1 MLLRFNLIHPVVAGL
16 KLFVSE
22 LCFLGKAGGILMM
35 LVSRR
40 GPGHPASSGEEGR
53 GEAEEAPGG
62 EKRPSQGRP

>member
-1 MLLRFNLIHPVVAGL
+1 
-16 KLFVSE
+16 
-22 LCFLGKAGGILMM
+22 MM

-62 EKRPSQGRP
+62 EKGVGKAPGRTRRKAEKVISLLLLASANWQHFSHW